1 VGANIVHNSQQI
13 FNKKIMP
20 ENIIAFVSTHQWVIA
35 IAAVWTLSWKG
46 VALWRA
52 ARNQSV
58 AWFVILLIVNT
69 LGILEIIY
77 ILFFS
82 REKHQSSDLQKE
94 NVRKNKKVVLDIKSD
109 KTQS

>member
-1 VGANIVHNSQQI
+1 
-13 FNKKIMP
+13 MP
-20 ENIIAFVSTHQWVIA
+20 ENIIAFVSTHQWLIA
-35 IAAVWTLSWKG
+35 IAAVWILSWKG

-58 AWFVILLIVNT
+58 VWFVILLIVNT
-69 LGILEIIY
+69 LGVLEIIY

-82 REKHQSSDLQKE
+82 RGKHQPSDLQKE
-94 NVRKNKKVVLDIKSD
+94 SMQKNKKIVLDIKSD

>member
-1 VGANIVHNSQQI
+1 
-13 FNKKIMP
+13 MP
-20 ENIIAFVSTHQWVIA
+20 ENIMAFVSTHQWVIA

-52 ARNQSV
+52 ARNRSV
-58 AWFVILLIVNT
+58 VWFVILLIVNT

-77 ILFFS
+77 ILFSS
-82 REKHQSSDLQKE
+82 RGKHQPSELQKE
-94 NVRKNKKVVLDIKSD
+94 SVQKNKKIVLDIKSD